1 MAAQPLYQ
9 SHIATDAEQS
19 RGQNAANIPRIDRR
33 PWAVRIRE
41 ACKANGK
48 TLSPTDRLVAMTVA
62 SYWDSEGT
70 WSVSVATIAEDT
82 GLHRASVFRA
92 YNKLRE
98 ADILNI
104 TSGQRFRTRDRLT
117 AGDSIS
123 TMPPAARSERSHSA
137 KPKSHPA
144 TVESQ
149 GATEQSQGATRTYQ
163 YESHSNQQQQQQ
175 PVAAAADERIRE
187 EKYGDRAHRLC
198 HNFRDVWHP
207 KYKPDRRCVVNPGR
221 LQRDHIAALWLCEQ
235 FEDDELETLCTFFLR
250 IPDGAPGGFE
260 HHKPRTLKW
269 CLGVAEPLARKLK
282 LKGRQDN
289 DQRAVV

>member
-1 MAAQPLYQ
+1 M
-9 SHIATDAEQS
+9 
-19 RGQNAANIPRIDRR
+19 PRIFPALIDVRGS
-33 PWAVRIRE
+33 VRIRE
-41 ACKANGK
+41 ACKDAKGK
-48 TLSPTDRLVAMTVA
+48 TLSPTDRLVAMMVA

-149 GATEQSQGATRTYQ
+149 GATEQSQGVTRTYQ
-163 YESHSNQQQQQQ
+163 YVSQSNRTTTTTTSCCQLI
-175 PVAAAADERIRE
+175 ERSSRARNE
-187 EKYGDRAHRLC
+187 VYGDRAKRLC

-207 KYKPDRRCVVNPGR
+207 KYKPDRRCVVTPGR
-221 LQRDHIAALWLCEQ
+221 LQRDH
-235 FEDDELETLCTFFLR
+235 DR
-250 IPDGAPGGFE
+250 
-260 HHKPRTLKW
+260 
-269 CLGVAEPLARKLK
+269 
-282 LKGRQDN
+282 
-289 DQRAVV
+289 RAVPVRAVRR